1 MNQLLDKIFKES
13 SIDYPRPDLDLQVWE
28 KEDNYY
34 FLREEVKNKILSLL
48 DKYPE
53 YDLLHLTRE
62 VRIVG
67 SSGTNLYVDDSDID
81 VHLIPKDFSMWD
93 EKEVKKVMDWFAKN
107 EEIDKYVGNHPIE
120 VYIQLNP
127 SQDLMSAAVYDVW
140 EDKWIIGPKIVPLDY
155 DPYIDFSYILPDVQ
169 QAVQEADILMGE
181 LKRDVIDYDVIKKA
195 MQKLPVEYK
204 KKLQFRL
211 QNKLQEIEKDIE
223 QLYAKR
229 KQWVDTRHKA
239 SRPET
244 PEQAK
249 EDVELAR
256 KWRDTNAL
264 FKFIN
269 RYHYLRA
276 IKDLEKLVK
285 DDGIISP
292 SEVDIIKGVL
302 GNV

>member
-48 DKYPE
+48 DKYSE

-229 KQWVDTRHKA
+229 KQWVDARHKA